1 MHKVAIRNKRLQFTH
16 PSRYTPAMPKF
27 SFDILGLRDFRFLML
42 TRMMGV
48 MALQIQAVIV
58 GWQIYSLTHDTF
70 LLGLTGLAEA
80 VPALTCALFAGH
92 VVDISRPHRVYTV
105 CLTVLVL
112 NTFMLLVST
121 GGLFGAPVANILPF
135 IFSGIFISGVARSF
149 IMPSTFSLLP
159 QIVPRAQIPAASATL
174 TTTFQIGTI
183 AGPAIA
189 GIIYGGY
196 GPRVAWVLPFILM
209 LVAFVALRCISPD
222 YRHYRSKEQ
231 REPAVKSIKAGW
243 RFIFQNKVLLSV
255 MALDMFAVLFG
266 GAVAMLPA
274 FADQVLHVGSEG
286 LGALRAAPAIGA
298 VATALLLSAIPM
310 KRIRASHLLIVV
322 TGFGLCMIG
331 FGLSHVFWLAAG
343 FLALSGVF
351 DSVSMVIRGTLMQL
365 LTPENMRGRVSAVNS
380 MFIISSN
387 EIGAFESGLA
397 ARALGLVPSII
408 MGGIG
413 TLLVVALVAGL
424 SPRLRR
430 TVVETGHEHA

>member
-1 MHKVAIRNKRLQFTH
+1 M
-16 PSRYTPAMPKF
+16 
-27 SFDILGLRDFRFLML
+27 
-42 TRMMGV
+42 
-48 MALQIQAVIV
+48 
-58 GWQIYSLTHDTF
+58 
-70 LLGLTGLAEA
+70 
-80 VPALTCALFAGH
+80 
-92 VVDISRPHRVYTV
+92 
-105 CLTVLVL
+105 
-112 NTFMLLVST
+112 
-121 GGLFGAPVANILPF
+121 
-135 IFSGIFISGVARSF
+135 
-149 IMPSTFSLLP
+149 
-159 QIVPRAQIPAASATL
+159 
-174 TTTFQIGTI
+174 
-183 AGPAIA
+183 A

-196 GPRVAWVLPFILM
+196 GPRIAWMLPFTLM
-209 LVAFVALRCISPD
+209 CIAFIMLSSISHGF
-222 YRHYRSKEQ
+222 RHYRSTEQ

-243 RFIFQNKVLLSV
+243 RFIFQNQVLLSV

-298 VATALLLSAIPM
+298 VCTALFLAVIPM
-310 KRIRASHLLIVV
+310 KRIRAAHLLTVI

-331 FGLSHVFWLAAG
+331 FGLSHVFWLAAL

-397 ARALGLVPSII
+397 ARAFGLVPSIV

-413 TLLVVALVAGL
+413 TLLVVATVAGL
-424 SPRLRR
+424 SPKLRR
-430 TVVETGHEHA
+430 TVVETDATDS